1 MAGDVVSSTEPAS
14 PGGLKAAASGS
25 PPPENRTDTPPAVE
39 VDLSSLKLTSRR
51 AAPVSCTVKKLDLA
65 SMMKFTSAF
74 ALFAVLVSVVASAVL
89 FVAGAVLGINDAVE
103 EFLRSLWSPDFNM
116 SAGGVLRW
124 TAGLALVGA
133 GAFTLLTMVGALIY
147 NLVCD
152 LTGGIRVVVAGDRT
166 KMDREG
172 P

>member
-1 MAGDVVSSTEPAS
+1 
-14 PGGLKAAASGS
+14 PGGLKDPAPEGSTSGIRKES
-25 PPPENRTDTPPAVE
+25 RPAVE
-39 VDLSSLKLTSRR
+39 ADLASLNLSSRNAEPASY
-51 AAPVSCTVKKLDLA
+51 TVKELDLA
-65 SMMKFTSAF
+65 SMMKFSSAF
-74 ALFAVLVSVVASAVL
+74 ALFSVLVSVVAAAVL
-89 FVAGAVLGINDAVE
+89 FVAGAAAGINDSVE
-103 EFLRSLWSPDFNM
+103 EFLRSLWSPDFRM

-124 TAGLALVGA
+124 TALLALIGA